1 MANCPVNSGTLEYL
15 INIDE
20 DTVVFLGLKVFV
32 FDNSY
37 MFSCSRNA
45 QVTFVKNVQTIIIDF
60 LKLQTLISLIQ
71 TSLNEAYEVPL

>member
-1 MANCPVNSGTLEYL
+1 MANCPGNSGTLEYL

-20 DTVVFLGLKVFV
+20 DTVVFPGLKVFV
-32 FDNSY
+32 FKYSY